1 MNNIQEVIL
10 SILEQET
17 QNELTDG
24 FEVNYAARTVGL
36 TAEWVSEELGETIT
50 EEELDTAMSMF

>member
-10 SILEQET
+10 NILEQET

-24 FEVNYAARTVGL
+24 FAVDHAARTVGL